1 MVPLHKDASATYVK
15 SALLIRIV
23 YPMIGE
29 PFSIGLVQLKMTL
42 LPLSVVT
49 GTTGV
54 DGAEAHKIWIT

>member
-1 MVPLHKDASATYVK
+1 
-15 SALLIRIV
+15 
-23 YPMIGE
+23 MIGE

-54 DGAEAHKIWIT
+54 DGADAHRIWIT